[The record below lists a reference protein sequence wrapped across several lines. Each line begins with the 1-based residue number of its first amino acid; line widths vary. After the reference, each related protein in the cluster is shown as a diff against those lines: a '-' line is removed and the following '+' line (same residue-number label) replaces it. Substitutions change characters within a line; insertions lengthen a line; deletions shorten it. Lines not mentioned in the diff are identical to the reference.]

1 MASEFVAADE
11 DRERILTYNVRV
23 DAGQPLRTA
32 VLEAEGTL
40 KQKEA
45 LRDLLRAQP
54 HPKVTPEIRRELFS
68 SRSRGDPYLEP
79 MAADAADA
87 PMDLLG

>member
-1 MASEFVAADE
+1 V
-11 DRERILTYNVRV
+11 
-23 DAGQPLRTA
+23 TA
-32 VLEAEGTL
+32 E
-40 KQKEA
+40 QKEA

-68 SRSRGDPYLEP
+68 SRSRGDPYLAP